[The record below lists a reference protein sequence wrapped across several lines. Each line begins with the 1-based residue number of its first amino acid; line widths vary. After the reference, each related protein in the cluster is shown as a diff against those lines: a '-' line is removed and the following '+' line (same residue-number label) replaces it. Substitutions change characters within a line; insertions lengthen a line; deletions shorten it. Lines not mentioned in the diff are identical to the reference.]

1 MGGGATR
8 FEMPVA
14 NNGVNGL
21 TAAGTPATAAAG
33 VPGTGGAGGGIML
46 TRDVVAPCTAWMMPG
61 VSRSAAD
68 TAIGGP
74 NGAGGAPATTG
85 AATAAGGAPGTGGVT
100 ARTELAAGR
109 DGIGDDGG
117 ATTPAKVSIGV
128 GGVAV
133 RIPRLRW
140 RQKPRARGPGFGSRV
155 FDASSRVPRR
165 WRSRLTHGHTT

>member
-33 VPGTGGAGGGIML
+33 VPGTGGAGGGGIML

-61 VSRSAAD
+61 GVSRSAAD

-74 NGAGGAPATTG
+74 DGAGGAPATTT
-85 AATAAGGAPGTGGVT
+85 AATAAG
-100 ARTELAAGR
+100 ARHRRRHGPHRIGR
-109 DGIGDDGG
+109 
-117 ATTPAKVSIGV
+117 
-128 GGVAV
+128 
-133 RIPRLRW
+133 RERRN
-140 RQKPRARGPGFGSRV
+140 RG
-155 FDASSRVPRR
+155 
-165 WRSRLTHGHTT
+165 